1 MALST
6 TLEYSEALVR
16 EAVRAFWRRT
26 VGVGFV
32 VALTLLA
39 GSLAVLLWHGDRS
52 WFVGAIGAFLLFGL
66 AFAALVYTVHLRN
79 ALAKFRGMGP
89 PVATLELADDTF
101 TVASGL
107 GRSSLPWS
115 AVTEVWRYPTFW
127 LLLFSKS
134 QFITLPLASLPADA
148 QTFILARVAA
158 AGGKVAG

>member
-1 MALST
+1 M
-6 TLEYSEALVR
+6 R
-16 EAVRAFWRRT
+16 EAVLAFWRRT

-39 GSLAVLLWHGDRS
+39 GSLGLLLWHGDRS

-66 AFAALVYTVHLRN
+66 AFAALIYVVHLRG
-79 ALAKFRGMGP
+79 ALARFRGMGSP
-89 PVATLELADDTF
+89 IATMELTDEAF

-115 AVTEVWRYPTFW
+115 AVAEVWRYRSFW

-148 QTFILARVAA
+148 QAFIVARVTA